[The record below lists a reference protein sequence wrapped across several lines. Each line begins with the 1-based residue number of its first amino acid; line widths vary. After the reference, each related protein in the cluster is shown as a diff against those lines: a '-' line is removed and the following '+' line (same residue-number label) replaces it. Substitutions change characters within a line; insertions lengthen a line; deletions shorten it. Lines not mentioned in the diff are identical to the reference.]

1 MLKPSAS
8 SWLSSWS
15 SSQAAN
21 PDTMILQDQAHHL
34 KWCFRAVH
42 SLTEHFAFTR
52 TIRGL
57 HCTTVYCRVTVV
69 LHHQRCI
76 NPRGRNQMFGHW
88 QQFLLHFTVL
98 TRSSTMSPRPLKRPL
113 QTFCSASAKS
123 LFEVFIRSEPTQ
135 VSQTGFRGCD
145 YKTIIAASEVLI
157 YTGDYSFLT
166 AWLQAHLVLVS
177 NSWRYEFSKVTLT
190 IIHCVCQMCVCW
202 LNFAEGNVVSLL
214 L

>member
-1 MLKPSAS
+1 
-8 SWLSSWS
+8 
-15 SSQAAN
+15 
-21 PDTMILQDQAHHL
+21 MILQDQAHHL

-98 TRSSTMSPRPLKRPL
+98 TQSSTMSPRPLKRPL
-113 QTFCSASAKS
+113 QTFCSTSAKS

-135 VSQTGFRGCD
+135 VSETGFRGCD

-157 YTGDYSFLT
+157 YTGDSFLT

-177 NSWRYEFSKVTLT
+177 NS
-190 IIHCVCQMCVCW
+190 
-202 LNFAEGNVVSLL
+202 
-214 L
+214 